1 MRRNITFVAMIL
13 TNPILNI
20 MKKLLTFL
28 FLSLLTVSV
37 KSQTAEG
44 IVEKY
49 LESIG
54 GANKWKLLK
63 TAKLTGTV
71 PTPQGDFTFEMF
83 RKAPNKFIISL
94 DVMGQKFVPQAYD
107 GEVAWTLN
115 PFMGDPTPQKLP
127 EDQMKSVK
135 QEADFEDPFID
146 FAKKGNEVVFEGTTD
161 VDGVNCYQVKLT
173 KNKGN
178 AEEELV
184 MNYFFDSETYL
195 PILVKQTPSAGQMA
209 GQEMNVYYSD
219 YQDAGD
225 GLLMPYTIDTKV
237 GGQSV
242 QAVKFTKIELN
253 GEIADEVFK
262 YPGE

>member
-1 MRRNITFVAMIL
+1 
-13 TNPILNI
+13 
-20 MKKLLTFL
+20 MKKLFTLL
-28 FLSLLTVSV
+28 FLSVISLSLW
-37 KSQTAEG
+37 SQTADG
-44 IVEKY
+44 IINKY

-54 GANKWKLLK
+54 GADKWKALN
-63 TAKLTGTV
+63 TAKLIGTV
-71 PTPQGDFTFEMF
+71 PTPQGDFTFEML

-127 EDQMKSVK
+127 EDQMISVK

-146 FAKKGNEVVFEGTTD
+146 YALKGNEVIYEGTAD

-173 KNKGN
+173 KNKGKG
-178 AEEELV
+178 EEELV
-184 MNYFFDSETYL
+184 MNYYFDSETYL
-195 PILVKQTPSAGQMA
+195 PIMVKQVPKSGQMA
-209 GQEMNVYYSD
+209 GQETNVYYSD

-242 QAVKFTKIELN
+242 QAVKFTQIELN
-253 GEIADEVFK
+253 GEIADDVFK
-262 YPGE
+262 FPGE

>member
-1 MRRNITFVAMIL
+1 
-13 TNPILNI
+13 
-20 MKKLLTFL
+20 MKKLLTLF
-28 FLSLLTVSV
+28 FLSVITVSLW
-37 KSQTAEG
+37 SQTAEG
-44 IVEKY
+44 VVNKY

-54 GANKWKLLK
+54 GADKWKAIK

-94 DVMGQKFVPQAYD
+94 DIMGQKFVPQAYD

-127 EDQMKSVK
+127 DEQMISVK

-146 FAKKGNEVVFEGTTD
+146 YALKGNEVIYVGTTD
-161 VDGVNCYQVKLT
+161 VDGVNCYELKLT
-173 KNKGN
+173 KNKGK

-184 MNYFFDSETYL
+184 MNYYFDSETYL
-195 PILVKQTPSAGQMA
+195 PIMIKQVPKSGQMA
-209 GQEMNVYYSD
+209 GQETNVYYSD
-219 YQDAGD
+219 YQDAGN

-237 GGQSV
+237 GGQIV
-242 QAVKFTKIELN
+242 QAVKFTQIELN
-253 GEIADEVFK
+253 GEITEEVFK
-262 YPGE
+262 FPGE